1 MEKYL
6 FEERHD
12 NELNG
17 SQKLYRFDNGFGASV
32 VRNRYSYGGSQG
44 LWELAVITWKG
55 EKYHLCYDTPI
66 TDDVLGYLTWGQVE
80 ETLSKIKELDAP
92 CKMAA

>member
-1 MEKYL
+1 M
-6 FEERHD
+6 
-12 NELNG
+12 
-17 SQKLYRFDNGFGASV
+17 
-32 VRNRYSYGGSQG
+32 
-44 LWELAVITWKG
+44 